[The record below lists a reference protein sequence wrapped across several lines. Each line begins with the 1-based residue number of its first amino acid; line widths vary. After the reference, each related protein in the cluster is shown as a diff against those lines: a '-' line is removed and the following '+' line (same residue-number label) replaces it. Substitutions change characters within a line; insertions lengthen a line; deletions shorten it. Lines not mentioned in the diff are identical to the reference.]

1 MLIKVKSNLNVMT
14 KNNNLST
21 NCVHTNHKI
30 LPKGRRLYSIPV
42 LDGSTVIFDEYEDFI
57 SSPIDENTADLHKI
71 THTLQNYGRGGNETT
86 LCVEQIISE
95 FENADY
101 CKILSTGLAA
111 IRIALIAFTT
121 NKSHIL
127 VTDGIYNPVR
137 LLLNYLIDK
146 FSITVTYFDPLIS
159 QDELM
164 KLVQPNTD
172 VIYCEV
178 PATRFFEVANIDAI
192 VNVAKKI
199 GAVSICDNSYS
210 TWINFKPLDNGF
222 DVSCTSLTKY
232 AAGHSDMLAGSVCVK
247 EKHFRQIFIIID
259 TFGDHV
265 TADNSAKL
273 LRGIRTMDLR
283 MNHSIK
289 TGLEFIEYLKTN
301 KKVSKIYHPSLKD
314 HVGHDNFIKHFINAP
329 SLLSIALDRIYTQEE
344 LSKIYSRF
352 KLFCM
357 GYSYGGAE
365 SLVIP
370 LPVKNI
376 RKFSKN
382 QPSPNSS
389 MRLYIGLENI
399 DDLIADFENAIL

>member
-1 MLIKVKSNLNVMT
+1 MIKN
-14 KNNNLST
+14 KNIST
-21 NCVHTNHKI
+21 NCVHADYKI
-30 LPKGRRLYSIPV
+30 LPQGRHFYAPSI
-42 LDGSTVIFDEYEDFI
+42 LDGSTVIFDKYEDFI
-57 SSPIDENTADLHKI
+57 SSAIDENTADLHKI
-71 THTLQNYGRGGNETT
+71 TNTLQNYGRGGNETT
-86 LCVEQIISE
+86 LCVEQVIAS
-95 FENADY
+95 FENGDY
-101 CKILSTGLAA
+101 CKILPTGLAA
-111 IRIALIAFTT
+111 IRVALMAFITH
-121 NKSHIL
+121 KSHIL
-127 VTDGIYNPVR
+127 VTDGIYHPVKV
-137 LLLNYLIDK
+137 LLDHLIAK
-146 FSITVTYFDPLIS
+146 FGITVTYFDPLLS
-159 QDELM
+159 EDEVT

-178 PATRFFEVANIDAI
+178 PATRFFEVANIEAI

-199 GAVSICDNSYS
+199 GAVSICDNSYA

-247 EKHFRQIFIIID
+247 EKHFRQIFAVLD

-265 TADNSAKL
+265 AADNSAKL

-283 MNHSIK
+283 MNHAVK

-301 KKVSKIYHPSLKD
+301 KKVSKIYHPSLTD
-314 HVGHDNFIKHFINAP
+314 HVGHQNFIKHFINAP
-329 SLLSIALDRIYTQEE
+329 SLLSIALDKIYTQEE
-344 LSKIYSRF
+344 LSKIYGRF
-352 KLFCM
+352 KLFGM
-357 GYSYGGAE
+357 GYSYGGSE
-365 SLVIP
+365 SLVVP

-376 RKFSKN
+376 REFSKN